1 MKMLYFPT
9 KLENKL
15 SESSFFFWGGFLVW
29 KEMSFPK
36 CKCLQLTSTVFLLD
50 CKIPLL
56 GFIAAEKV
64 RTQPFNNT

>member
-1 MKMLYFPT
+1 MKMFFPN

-15 SESSFFFWGGFLVW
+15 SESSFCFFVFLCVW

-36 CKCLQLTSTVFLLD
+36 CKCLQITSTVFLLD

-64 RTQPFNNT
+64 RTQPFNNA